1 MLLHVI
7 FKDDLPISTSYT
19 IQYLRRSNLGIKL
32 CEDHSIQTF
41 TYNYEDIKRFGK
53 GGNILLYK
61 NIIHVEFW
69 SSLFNQ
75 DFIQHFP
82 LKINLIC

>member
-41 TYNYEDIKRFGK
+41 TYNYEDIKDLEK
-53 GGNILLYK
+53 GETFFCIKTL
-61 NIIHVEFW
+61 
-69 SSLFNQ
+69 SM
-75 DFIQHFP
+75 
-82 LKINLIC
+82 